1 MNRELPL
8 VSVVTPSYNKS
19 SFIEETILSV
29 RNQTYPHIQHIVV
42 DGGSTDDT
50 LDILR
55 RYDDGLIW
63 ISEPDEGQSDAINKG
78 WRMAEGEI
86 LAYLNADDTY
96 MPSAVQTAVEYLA
109 VNPDVGMVY
118 ADADFINEH
127 GEVTRHYQVGEFDL
141 SRILCS
147 YDDLFLVPQPTVFF
161 RKEVLDR
168 VGYLDKNLH
177 LTMDLDFWIRISL
190 KFRIGHIPQIL
201 ATMRF
206 YPEAK
211 SVSQYYRVVDDC
223 LRVLDK
229 LFRDPELP
237 NEMRECKRQA
247 YGAIHLRGGLGFYY
261 VGQIGKA
268 RKHLIKALALYP
280 AQFKELLVLKCLLF
294 SLLGENANKL
304 KSTLKKIIDNQL

>member
-29 RNQTYPHIQHIVV
+29 RNQTYPRIQHIVV
-42 DGGSTDDT
+42 DGGSTDET
-50 LDILR
+50 LEILSK
-55 RYDDGLIW
+55 YDDSLIW

-78 WRMAEGEI
+78 WKMAEGEI

-96 MPSAVQTAVEYLA
+96 MPWAVQTAVEYLA
-109 VNPDVGMVY
+109 ENPDVGMVY
-118 ADADFINEH
+118 ADADFTNEH

-206 YPEAK
+206 YPESK
-211 SVSQYYRVVDDC
+211 SVSQSYRAVDDC
-223 LRVLDK
+223 LRVVDK
-229 LFRDPELP
+229 LYRDPELS
-237 NEMRECKRQA
+237 EEVRGFKRPC
-247 YGAIHLRGGLGFYY
+247 YGAIHLRGGLGFCS
-261 VGQIGKA
+261 VGQMGKA
-268 RKHLIKALALYP
+268 RKHLLKALILHP
-280 AQFKELLVLKCLLF
+280 AQFMEWRFLRCLFISFLGYTANRQIINLKQ
-294 SLLGENANKL
+294 SLKR
-304 KSTLKKIIDNQL
+304 